1 MVTHREALLKYCDD
15 VIMIRKNRKNGE
27 NGENG

>member
-27 NGENG
+27 NRENG